1 MLLRSIDA
9 LKTFDLLY
17 ATKGRGGG
25 STNEVETLN
34 ILAYGESFEYSQY
47 GSAAALLIL
56 FFVLIMAVL
65 TTLALLRRKA
75 TRVRAP
81 SNSTGR
87 HPAATAPLCPSTGR
101 RSAGGSAA
109 SPARSRSSSYSSCCS
124 SRCCGCCSRAS
135 RPPSRSSDPS
145 RVLNFTPTLTNY
157 GNVVAQGDFLR
168 FIFNSFLVPA
178 AATLVSLVVGVPAA
192 YAIARYRVAH
202 ATTFLL
208 MARIIPGVSLLVP
221 WYFLFAQIQLVG
233 TYAVLVL
240 THVFVAMPLVVA
252 IMASFVEGLPVELEE
267 AGQVDGLTR
276 IGAFLRVTL
285 PLSTP
290 GIATAAILSFI
301 FSWNNFLFAL
311 VLSDQNTRT
320 LPVAIANFTAY
331 ASVDWGGLM
340 AASVL
345 ITVPVMAIAL
355 LAQRYV
361 VSGLTAGATK
371 G

>member
-1 MLLRSIDA
+1 M
-9 LKTFDLLY
+9 
-17 ATKGRGGG
+17 
-25 STNEVETLN
+25 
-34 ILAYGESFEYSQY
+34 
-47 GSAAALLIL
+47 
-56 FFVLIMAVL
+56 
-65 TTLALLRRKA
+65 TTLELDRP
-75 TRVRAP
+75 V
-81 SNSTGR
+81 TGR
-87 HPAATAPLCPSTGR
+87 HRAPVR
-101 RSAGGSAA
+101 VN
-109 SPARSRSSSYSSCCS
+109 
-124 SRCCGCCSRAS
+124 
-135 RPPSRSSDPS
+135 RPPVSRRIGGIARAVAIALVLVVLLFPLLWMLLASFKTSLEVVDPS
-145 RVLNFTPTLTNY
+145 RVLNFTPTLDNY
-157 GNVVAQGDFLR
+157 RNVVAQGDFLR
-168 FIFNSFLVPA
+168 FIGNSFLVAA
-178 AATLVSLVVGVPAA
+178 AATVVSLVVGVPAA

-233 TYAVLVL
+233 TYAVLIL

-311 VLSDQNTRT
+311 VLSDQTTRT

>member
-1 MLLRSIDA
+1 MTTIEIDRPAPGRHRAPAPVNRPPVSRRIGGIARAVAIAVVLAVLLFPLLWMLLASF
-9 LKTFDLLY
+9 KTSL
-17 ATKGRGGG
+17 
-25 STNEVETLN
+25 EV
-34 ILAYGESFEYSQY
+34 
-47 GSAAALLIL
+47 
-56 FFVLIMAVL
+56 V
-65 TTLALLRRKA
+65 
-75 TRVRAP
+75 
-81 SNSTGR
+81 
-87 HPAATAPLCPSTGR
+87 
-101 RSAGGSAA
+101 
-109 SPARSRSSSYSSCCS
+109 
-124 SRCCGCCSRAS
+124 
-135 RPPSRSSDPS
+135 DPS
-145 RVLNFTPTLTNY
+145 RVLNFTPTLDNFR
-157 GNVVAQGDFLR
+157 NVVAQGDFLR
-168 FIFNSFLVPA
+168 FIGNSFLVAA

>member
-1 MLLRSIDA
+1 MTTLELDRPAPGRHRSPAPVNRPPLRRRVGGIARGVAIAIVLVVLLFPLLWMLLASF
-9 LKTFDLLY
+9 KTSL
-17 ATKGRGGG
+17 
-25 STNEVETLN
+25 EV
-34 ILAYGESFEYSQY
+34 
-47 GSAAALLIL
+47 
-56 FFVLIMAVL
+56 V
-65 TTLALLRRKA
+65 
-75 TRVRAP
+75 
-81 SNSTGR
+81 
-87 HPAATAPLCPSTGR
+87 
-101 RSAGGSAA
+101 
-109 SPARSRSSSYSSCCS
+109 
-124 SRCCGCCSRAS
+124 
-135 RPPSRSSDPS
+135 DPS
-145 RVLNFTPTLTNY
+145 RVLNFTPTLDNY
-157 GNVVAQGDFLR
+157 RNVVAQGDFLR
-168 FIFNSFLVPA
+168 FIGNSFLVAA

>member
-1 MLLRSIDA
+1 MTTLEIDRPTPGRHRVPARVNRPPVSRRVGGIARGVGIAVVLVVLLFPLVWMLLASF
-9 LKTFDLLY
+9 KTSL
-17 ATKGRGGG
+17 
-25 STNEVETLN
+25 EV
-34 ILAYGESFEYSQY
+34 
-47 GSAAALLIL
+47 
-56 FFVLIMAVL
+56 V
-65 TTLALLRRKA
+65 
-75 TRVRAP
+75 
-81 SNSTGR
+81 
-87 HPAATAPLCPSTGR
+87 
-101 RSAGGSAA
+101 
-109 SPARSRSSSYSSCCS
+109 
-124 SRCCGCCSRAS
+124 
-135 RPPSRSSDPS
+135 DPS
-145 RVLNFTPTLTNY
+145 RVLNFTPTLDNY
-157 GNVVAQGDFLR
+157 RNVVAQGDFLR
-168 FIFNSFLVPA
+168 FIGNSFLVAA

-252 IMASFVEGLPVELEE
+252 IMASFVEGLPEELEE

>member
-1 MLLRSIDA
+1 MTTLEVDRPAPGRHRDPARVNRPPVSRRVGGVARGVGIAVVLVVLLFPLLWMLLASF
-9 LKTFDLLY
+9 KTSL
-17 ATKGRGGG
+17 
-25 STNEVETLN
+25 EV
-34 ILAYGESFEYSQY
+34 
-47 GSAAALLIL
+47 
-56 FFVLIMAVL
+56 V
-65 TTLALLRRKA
+65 
-75 TRVRAP
+75 
-81 SNSTGR
+81 
-87 HPAATAPLCPSTGR
+87 
-101 RSAGGSAA
+101 
-109 SPARSRSSSYSSCCS
+109 
-124 SRCCGCCSRAS
+124 
-135 RPPSRSSDPS
+135 DPS
-145 RVLNFTPTLTNY
+145 RVLSFTPTLDNFR
-157 GNVVAQGDFLR
+157 NVVAQGDFLR
-168 FIFNSFLVPA
+168 FIGNSFLVAA

-311 VLSDQNTRT
+311 VLSDQTTRT

>member
-1 MLLRSIDA
+1 MSTLELDRPAPGRHRAPLPVNRPPLSRRVGGVARAVAIVVVLVVLLFPLLWMLLASF
-9 LKTFDLLY
+9 KTSL
-17 ATKGRGGG
+17 
-25 STNEVETLN
+25 EV
-34 ILAYGESFEYSQY
+34 I
-47 GSAAALLIL
+47 
-56 FFVLIMAVL
+56 
-65 TTLALLRRKA
+65 
-75 TRVRAP
+75 
-81 SNSTGR
+81 
-87 HPAATAPLCPSTGR
+87 
-101 RSAGGSAA
+101 
-109 SPARSRSSSYSSCCS
+109 
-124 SRCCGCCSRAS
+124 
-135 RPPSRSSDPS
+135 DPS